1 MSDVSAAPE
10 GGGNRKLNRAV
21 GISVVV
27 LSTVMALGKVKDDNI
42 VQAMQKAKADAV
54 DTWSEYQAA
63 RLKLHLSEASLA
75 QARTV
80 AAAVPAAAAA
90 LQAQATEQQAAID
103 KYTARSKELSD
114 KAKAYEQSYDA
125 MNYRDDQFDM
135 ADVFLSIAMAVIGV
149 SALIESWPLL
159 LLGWASASVGALMV
173 AAGFAGW
180 TLHSDWL
187 ASLLG

>member
-1 MSDVSAAPE
+1 
-10 GGGNRKLNRAV
+10 
-21 GISVVV
+21 
-27 LSTVMALGKVKDDNI
+27 
-42 VQAMQKAKADAV
+42 MQKAKADAV
-54 DTWSEYQAA
+54 DTWNEYQSD
-63 RLKLHLSEASLA
+63 RLKLHLAEASLA

-90 LQAQATEQQAAID
+90 LQAQVAEQQTAID
-103 KYTARSKELSD
+103 KYTARSKTLSD
-114 KAKAYEQSYDA
+114 KAKAFEASYDA

-159 LLGWASASVGALMV
+159 VLGWVSASVGTLMV

-180 TLHSDWL
+180 GLHSDWL

>member
-1 MSDVSAAPE
+1 MRSSLTCRGIAALLLAIVSAAAWPA
-10 GGGNRKLNRAV
+10 GKGPPSAAAHPAQQP
-21 GISVVV
+21 
-27 LSTVMALGKVKDDNI
+27 TTLGP
-42 VQAMQKAKADAV
+42 
-54 DTWSEYQAA
+54 
-63 RLKLHLSEASLA
+63 
-75 QARTV
+75 ARTV

-159 LLGWASASVGALMV
+159 LLGLASASVGALMV

-180 TLHSDWL
+180 GLHSEWL